1 MPGFSIEKRLTATS
15 ERLRRARVELS
26 DVTSQLELARHQADE
41 ARTDALVQGGAAKRE
56 ATASIRSA
64 ERLQKSYDKL
74 SAEVAELTKRQDDL
88 LDKLPPSRPS

>member
-1 MPGFSIEKRLTATS
+1 MPGFSIERRLTATS
-15 ERLRRARVELS
+15 DRLRRARVELA

-64 ERLQKSYDKL
+64 ERLQKAHAKL
-74 SAEVAELTKRQDDL
+74 TAEVAELTKKQDDL
-88 LDKLPPSRPS
+88 LDRLPSTRTS